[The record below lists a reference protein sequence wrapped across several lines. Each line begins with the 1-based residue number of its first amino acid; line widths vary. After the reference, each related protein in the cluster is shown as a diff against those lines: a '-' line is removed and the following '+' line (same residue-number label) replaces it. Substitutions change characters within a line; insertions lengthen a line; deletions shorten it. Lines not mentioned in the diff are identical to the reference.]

1 MHEAPAQDWSLAAL
15 ASCAGLSRSV
25 FAERFRDVVGMT
37 PGDYLAR
44 WRIGLAQHWLRQGRP
59 LKWVAGEVGY
69 AGEAA
74 LSRAFKARCGV
85 SVRDWRRQLA
95 A

>member
-1 MHEAPAQDWSLAAL
+1 MVWMMVCHITPVAVTVEQNMSVPGTACAA
-15 ASCAGLSRSV
+15 AARSCAV
-25 FAERFRDVVGMT
+25 H
-37 PGDYLAR
+37 
-44 WRIGLAQHWLRQGRP
+44 IGLAQHWLRQGRP

-74 LSRAFKARCGV
+74 LSCAFKARCGV